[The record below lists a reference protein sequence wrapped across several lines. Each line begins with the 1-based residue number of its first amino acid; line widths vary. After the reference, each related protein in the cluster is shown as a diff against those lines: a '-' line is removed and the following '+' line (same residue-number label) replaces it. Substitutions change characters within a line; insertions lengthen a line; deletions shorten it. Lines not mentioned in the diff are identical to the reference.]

1 MILVGF
7 HPIGISATGVC
18 DRCVANGESMEGRT
32 LIRKVCRIFNFKS
45 HESDNKPGSF
55 GKLAAGML
63 FCCISFSFAGCASDV
78 YRYGF
83 EKTKLANQPISEES
97 SATIL
102 VGGEKPKV
110 DQIERFVQTPR
121 RMVRKLFRLPVPDP
135 SEAELQRE
143 EAVYLADAYL
153 ASNGIS
159 DLNIDV
165 RVYDPKLQWRRLKE
179 NRQISPLWKFTGG
192 TIGWLRYTIL
202 PMRAFH
208 TDHYDPFTNTL
219 HLNSA
224 RPLQALYESGL
235 AKEYRQGRRLG
246 PVDIGTGAYAMM
258 QYVPFVPLLHNARA
272 SSDVVT
278 FAHVHLN
285 EDLESE
291 LYPMVYGRLGSTAVS
306 ETLSVVTLSPSAP
319 FYTTPLLRVT
329 GGIAGRLTGKAV
341 LLERNR
347 KKSEIA
353 GVAGMVLPK
362 FGAQE
367 KKSAPAVRQA
377 SFFQPVAKS
386 RGIQLENLPDSTLGR

>member
-1 MILVGF
+1 M
-7 HPIGISATGVC
+7 
-18 DRCVANGESMEGRT
+18 
-32 LIRKVCRIFNFKS
+32 IRKVCRIFNFKS
-45 HESDNKPGSF
+45 HESVYKSSSSGN
-55 GKLAAGML
+55 LAATL
-63 FCCISFSFAGCASDV
+63 LICFFWTTFVGCASDA

-83 EKTKLANQPISEES
+83 EKTNLANQPISDVS

-110 DQIERFVQTPR
+110 DRIEKIVQTPR
-121 RMVRKLFRLPVPDP
+121 RMVRRWFRLPVPDP

-165 RVYDPKLQWRRLKE
+165 RVYDPKLQWQRLKE

-235 AKEYRQGRRLG
+235 AKEYRQERRLG
-246 PVDIGTGAYAMM
+246 PLDIGTGIYAMM

-319 FYTTPLLRVT
+319 IYTTPLLRVT

-353 GVAGMVLPK
+353 SVADIVLPK
-362 FGAQE
+362 FGAPE
-367 KKSAPAVRQA
+367 KTSSRSVQQA
-377 SFFQPVAKS
+377 SFFQPDSHLK
-386 RGIQLENLPDSTLGR
+386 GIQLENLPDSDPSS